1 MGYTRS
7 IHEILTSVSE
17 PWQPREVAAANG
29 SVVRVAR
36 MLGEFPWHH
45 HDEDELFICWEGAF
59 RIEMRGRAS
68 VDLAPG
74 ELFVVPRGTEHRPVA
89 DEPAVALVFEREETL
104 QYTATERPAHVRSF
118 SRDCSARAAPIWV
131 TTLFCSSGGGSTAG
145 MPSASIQSSRVQ
157 PIVWKRCSASCSP
170 TSA

>member
-1 MGYTRS
+1 MSSFEEKGMTV
-7 IHEILTSVSE
+7 TSVGSIPDTLAALTE
-17 PWQPREVAAANG
+17 PWQPRDLAAANG

-36 MLGEFPWHH
+36 MLGEFSWHH

-59 RIEMRGRAS
+59 RIEMRGQAS

-104 QYTATERPAHVRSF
+104 QY
-118 SRDCSARAAPIWV
+118 
-131 TTLFCSSGGGSTAG
+131 GN
-145 MPSASIQSSRVQ
+145 
-157 PIVWKRCSASCSP
+157 
-170 TSA
+170 